1 MKLYNYI
8 LPLFIFLLGMTS
20 CEDDLGVGNSQG
32 EGLTE
37 GMVTIHLTS
46 DKGTDIITRANECPD
61 CNDQEAIENVML
73 MIFKADTN
81 NPNDSVLVNM
91 AYQELI
97 EDNNSVSIYMTA
109 VEGQRLYAL
118 CNLPG
123 DVVEE
128 LQEAKAGVY
137 TLSQLRKQVI
147 EIDQPDGA
155 FTGRYI
161 MTGNTPIELESGNLL
176 KKDYSV
182 CVSRLVAN
190 LNFTIT
196 FDPITTG
203 DRFLISGVYIHN
215 IPKGS
220 MLLETVQSNSLEAGE
235 DYAGKTNDKYF
246 NLRLDS
252 DVDSYDGSKGLWL
265 DYSETMADTY
275 TASFQMFE
283 NRQGGLDEE
292 NYGNQHWANLGSL
305 NGQIDEDGKDLYKR
319 YQQIMKRELAWGVI
333 EGSEKKDF
341 KYATY
346 ITIHGVYQEAGT
358 SLAQEVTYF
367 VYLGADNYKDY
378 NICRNHN
385 YIYEIKI
392 YSVDEIDT
400 RVLSNYLDHVTV
412 YGNFD
417 QILDAHPNVTQALL
431 YSPNVWKVRV
441 ANPDET
447 PWLEV
452 STSARYIPNIA
463 GQHKADAAT
472 FTLEGNGGLQYFY
485 IHTDEF
491 VPYQE
496 KPGEILS
503 PQANYP
509 DSNSPYRTGKIICE
523 SGDVKEEIE
532 IKQYAAQQVVC
543 HIKYDIHTRKEVL
556 DTFYVERVLEQ
567 KNLSWG
573 FDHYWSLITDDLI
586 AAGQWDGLAN
596 TRRLYEA
603 ATQGDKYDIESAYPD
618 GIPSDIALGYAINK
632 NRDRNGDGK
641 ITYDEIVWYLPAANE
656 IQAVYGHNKVSLE
669 DAGDY
674 YMDAEN
680 IGKIVLDPDVTGN
693 FHTSSPSVA
702 DPAGITPGRSYYVDM
717 SSGKKA
723 IGLRSRRYNV
733 LCARRKPGFFGNPNE
748 NTGIGGSVGNNPN
761 WNEDEE
767 QIMDKNN

>member
-1 MKLYNYI
+1 MKLQTYI
-8 LPLFIFLLGMTS
+8 LLLLS
-20 CEDDLGVGNSQG
+20 ILAFSACEDDFETGISS

-37 GMVTIHLTS
+37 GMITIRLEQE
-46 DKGTDIITRANECPD
+46 KGNDIMTRADAGED
-61 CNDQEAIENVML
+61 SAIENVL
-73 MIFKADTN
+73 LLLFDGEGNLTN
-81 NPNDSVLVNM
+81 K

-109 VEGQRLYAL
+109 VEGQTLYAF
-118 CNLPG
+118 CNVPEDA
-123 DVVEE
+123 DVLEASVEDD
-128 LQEAKAGVY
+128 Y
-137 TLSQLRKQVI
+137 TLTQLQGEDITIKDP
-147 EIDQPDGA
+147 EGA
-155 FTGRYI
+155 YTGKYV
-161 MTGNTPIELESGNLL
+161 MSGDTLIELENSML
-176 KKDYSV
+176 KKEYTV
-182 CVSRLVAN
+182 KVKRLAAKLDFN
-190 LNFTIT
+190 IQFAPTNA
-196 FDPITTG
+196 G
-203 DRFLISGVYIHN
+203 DNFLIHGVFMHN
-215 IPKGS
+215 IPMVSK
-220 MLLETVQSNSLEAGE
+220 LLEVEQTDTLAKYETDIKYYEKDSLRI
-235 DYAGKTNDKYF
+235 DYTESAEGYN
-246 NLRLDS
+246 
-252 DVDSYDGSKGLWL
+252 
-265 DYSETMADTY
+265 
-275 TASFQMFE
+275 ASFQMFE
-283 NRQGGLDEE
+283 NRQGGLEDKEE
-292 NYGNQHWANLGSL
+292 YWSRLIGLKDVTEGAAPYP
-305 NGQIDEDGKDLYKR
+305 DLYRK
-319 YQQIMKRELAWGVI
+319 YQQIEKRGLAI
-333 EGSEKKDF
+333 QYKF
-341 KYATY
+341 NYATY
-346 ITIHGVYQEAGT
+346 LSIHGVYQKASG
-358 SLAQEVTYF
+358 AAYNVIYY
-367 VYLGADNYKDY
+367 VYLGKDNYKDF
-378 NICRNHN
+378 NICRNNH
-385 YIYEIKI
+385 YIYQIRI
-392 YSVDEIDT
+392 YDVDKTDT
-400 RVLSNYLDHVTV
+400 RVIASRMDDLAV
-412 YGNFD
+412 YGNFED
-417 QILDAHPNVTQALL
+417 ILDAHPNVTQALL
-431 YSPNVWKVRV
+431 YSANAWKVRV

-463 GQHKADAAT
+463 GQPKADAAT

-503 PQANYP
+503 PQTNYP
-509 DSNSPYRTGKIICE
+509 DLNSPYRTGTIICE
-523 SGDVKEEIE
+523 SGDVEEEIE
-532 IKQYAAQQVVC
+532 IKQYAAQLVIC
-543 HIKYDIHTRKEVL
+543 HINYDIHTMKEVR

-656 IQAVYGHNKVSLE
+656 MQAVYGHNRASGVSAE

-674 YMDAEN
+674 YMDEGN
-680 IGKIVLDPDVTGN
+680 VGKIVLDSDVTGN

-748 NTGIGGSVGNNPN
+748 NTGVGGSIGNNGQ

-767 QIMDKNN
+767 QIMDKGK

>member
-1 MKLYNYI
+1 
-8 LPLFIFLLGMTS
+8 
-20 CEDDLGVGNSQG
+20 
-32 EGLTE
+32 
-37 GMVTIHLTS
+37 
-46 DKGTDIITRANECPD
+46 
-61 CNDQEAIENVML
+61 ML
-73 MIFKADTN
+73 MIFKADATSS
-81 NPNDSVLVNM
+81 DSVLVNM

-128 LQEAKAGVY
+128 LQEAEAGVY
-137 TLSQLRKQVI
+137 TLSQLREQVI

-161 MTGNTPIELESGNLL
+161 MTGNTPIELEGGNLL

-196 FDPITTG
+196 FNPATAG
-203 DRFLISGVYIHN
+203 DKFLISGVYIHN
-215 IPKGS
+215 IPAGS
-220 MLLETVQSNSLEAGE
+220 MLLETVQSNSLEAGK
-235 DYAGKTNDKYF
+235 DYAGKTDGKYF

-252 DVDSYDGSKGLWL
+252 DVDSYDGSEGLWL

-292 NYGNQHWANLGSL
+292 NSTKDYWSSLSSLEGEKDENGN
-305 NGQIDEDGKDLYKR
+305 DLYKK
-319 YQQIMKRELAWGVI
+319 YQQIKKRELAI
-333 EGSEKKDF
+333 DEGF
-341 KYATY
+341 QHATY
-346 ITIHGVYQEAGT
+346 ITIHGVYQDAGT

-385 YIYEIKI
+385 YIYEITI
-392 YSVDEIDT
+392 YDVDKTDT

-431 YSPNVWKVRV
+431 YSPNAWKVRV

-503 PQANYP
+503 PQTNYP
-509 DSNSPYRTGKIICE
+509 DSKSPYRTGTIICE
-523 SGDVKEEIE
+523 SGEVEEKIE
-532 IKQYAAQQVVC
+532 IKQYAAQLVIC
-543 HIKYDIHTRKEVL
+543 HINYDIHTMKEVL

-656 IQAVYGHNKVSLE
+656 MQAVYGHNKASGVSAE

-674 YMDAEN
+674 YMDEGN
-680 IGKIVLDPDVTGN
+680 VDKIVLDSDVTGN

-748 NTGIGGSVGNNPN
+748 NTGVGGSVGNNPN

-767 QIMDKNN
+767 QIMDKGK

>member
-8 LPLFIFLLGMTS
+8 LILISFLAFS
-20 CEDDLGVGNSQG
+20 ACEDDMRVGYPEEEGVA
-32 EGLTE
+32 E
-37 GMVTIHLTS
+37 GMITIRLTP
-46 DKGTDIITRANECPD
+46 DKGTDIMTRANEECTD

-73 MIFKADTN
+73 MIFKADAN
-81 NPNDSVLVNM
+81 NSGDSVLVNM
-91 AYQELI
+91 AYQELV

-109 VEGQRLYAL
+109 EEGQCLYAL
-118 CNLPG
+118 CNLPS

-128 LQEAKAGVY
+128 LQQAEVGTYK
-137 TLSQLRKQVI
+137 LSKLKEMDI

-161 MTGNTPIELESGNLL
+161 MTGNTPIELEGELL
-176 KKDYSV
+176 KKAYEV

-190 LNFTIT
+190 LNFHIT
-196 FDPITTG
+196 FDPTQPR
-203 DRFLISGVYIHN
+203 DRFLISGIYIHN

-220 MLLETVQSNSLEAGE
+220 RLLESVQTDSLSAGV
-235 DYAGKTNDKYF
+235 DYAGKVEDKYF
-246 NLRLDS
+246 NLR
-252 DVDSYDGSKGLWL
+252 VDSEDATTYNGSEGLWI
-265 DYSETMADTY
+265 DYTNEKDDVYS
-275 TASFQMFE
+275 ASFQMFE
-283 NRQGGLDEE
+283 NRQGGLDENDQSKKYWSRLE
-292 NYGNQHWANLGSL
+292 SLKGKTDDAGN
-305 NGQIDEDGKDLYKR
+305 DLYTL
-319 YQQIMKRELAWGVI
+319 YQQIEKRALAI
-333 EGSEKKDF
+333 DEGFEC
-341 KYATY
+341 ATY
-346 ITIHGVYQEAGT
+346 ITIHGVYQEASAGAMQNST
-358 SLAQEVTYF
+358 AQEVTYF

-385 YIYEIKI
+385 YIYDIRI
-392 YSVDEIDT
+392 YDVDKTDT
-400 RVLSNYLDHVTV
+400 RVLSSYLDQVTV

-431 YSPNVWKVRV
+431 YSANAWKVRV

-452 STSARYIPNIA
+452 SNSARYVPNIA

-496 KPGEILS
+496 RPNLVE
-503 PQANYP
+503 NY
-509 DSNSPYRTGKIICE
+509 YRSGTIICE
-523 SGDVKEEIE
+523 SGTESEEIE
-532 IKQYAAQQVVC
+532 IKQYAAQLVIC
-543 HIKYDIHTRKEVL
+543 HIKYDIHTMEEVY

-656 IQAVYGHNKVSLE
+656 MQAVYGHNKASGVSAG

-674 YMDAEN
+674 YMDGEN
-680 IGKIVLDPDVTGN
+680 IDKIVLDSDVTGN

-748 NTGIGGSVGNNPN
+748 NTGVGGSVGNNPN

-767 QIMDKNN
+767 QIMDKGK

>member
-1 MKLYNYI
+1 MMKRYNYI
-8 LPLFIFLLGMTS
+8 LLFLFLLMGTIS
-20 CEDDLGVGNSQG
+20 CEDDLGVGNSQE
-32 EGLTE
+32 EGITE
-37 GMVTIHLTS
+37 GMVTIHLTREPAS
-46 DKGTDIITRANECPD
+46 EIITRANECTD

-73 MIFKADTN
+73 MIFKPKDNSTSPTTDADY
-81 NPNDSVLVNM
+81 VLENM

-97 EDNNSVSIYMTA
+97 EDNNSVSIYMA
-109 VEGQRLYAL
+109 NDEGQKLYAL
-118 CNLPG
+118 CNLP
-123 DVVEE
+123 EE
-128 LQEAKAGVY
+128 KVQALQNATKGSYTIAQLKEEA
-137 TLSQLRKQVI
+137 I
-147 EIDQPDGA
+147 EIAQVDGAYTGKYVMTGETDIVLVNGVLNREGYNVCVKRLAAQLVFNIATDLPDG
-155 FTGRYI
+155 
-161 MTGNTPIELESGNLL
+161 
-176 KKDYSV
+176 DQ
-182 CVSRLVAN
+182 
-190 LNFTIT
+190 
-196 FDPITTG
+196 
-203 DRFLISGVYIHN
+203 FLIGGIYLHN

-220 MLLETVQSNSLEAGE
+220 RLIEAEQTSEYDGCTE
-235 DYAGKTNDKYF
+235 DYVSDAKEDNADEYYF
-246 NLRLDS
+246 NLR
-252 DVDSYDGSKGLWL
+252 VDNDDKEYDGSEGLWL
-265 DYSETMADTY
+265 DYSEGTNGY
-275 TASFQMFE
+275 EASFQIFE
-283 NRQGGLDEE
+283 NRRGQVEDKKENWPRLAGFTDEE
-292 NYGNQHWANLGSL
+292 
-305 NGQIDEDGKDLYKR
+305 YKY
-319 YQQIMKRELAWGVI
+319 YQQVEKRGLAKTFERTSDVYSADKG
-333 EGSEKKDF
+333 KKGF
-341 KYATY
+341 LYATY
-346 ITIHGVYQEAGT
+346 LTIHGVYQHSDG
-358 SLAQEVTYF
+358 LAENVTYF
-367 VYLGADNYKDY
+367 VYLGGDNYKDFNIRRNHLYYY
-378 NICRNHN
+378 NIT
-385 YIYEIKI
+385 IK
-392 YSVDEIDT
+392 DADHTDT
-400 RVLSNYLDHVTV
+400 RVLWNYLNQVTL
-412 YGNFD
+412 YYNKEK
-417 QILDAHPNVTQALL
+417 ILDAHPDMMQVLL
-431 YSPNVWKVRV
+431 FSPNEWTVRV
-441 ANPDET
+441 ENPDET
-447 PWLEV
+447 PWIEV
-452 STSARYIPNIA
+452 SKAASYIPNLA
-463 GQHKADAAT
+463 GVGNPDAAT
-472 FTLEGNGGLQYFY
+472 FSIKGNGGMHYFY
-485 IHTDEF
+485 VYVDEF
-491 VPYQE
+491 VPAME
-496 KPGEILS
+496 APALLS
-503 PQANYP
+503 P
-509 DSNSPYRTGKIICE
+509 DTRTGTIICE

-543 HIKYDIHTRKEVL
+543 HIKYDIHTMKEIR

-656 IQAVYGHNKVSLE
+656 MQAVYGHNKVSLE

>member
-8 LPLFIFLLGMTS
+8 LPLFVFLLGMTS

-128 LQEAKAGVY
+128 LQGAKAGTY
-137 TLSQLRKQVI
+137 KLSQLREQVI

-161 MTGNTPIELESGNLL
+161 MTGNTSIELESGNLL

-182 CVSRLVAN
+182 CVSRLVTN

-196 FDPITTG
+196 FNPATAG
-203 DRFLISGVYIHN
+203 DKFLISGVYIHN
-215 IPKGS
+215 IPAGS
-220 MLLETVQSNSLEAGE
+220 MLLETVQSNSLEAGK
-235 DYAGKTNDKYF
+235 DYAGKTDDKYF

-252 DVDSYDGSKGLWL
+252 DVDSYDGSEGLWL

-292 NYGNQHWANLGSL
+292 NSTKDYWSSLSSLEGEKDENGN
-305 NGQIDEDGKDLYKR
+305 DLYKK
-319 YQQIMKRELAWGVI
+319 YQQIKKRELAI
-333 EGSEKKDF
+333 NEGF
-341 KYATY
+341 QYATY
-346 ITIHGVYQEAGT
+346 ITIHGVYQDAGT

-385 YIYEIKI
+385 YIYEITI
-392 YSVDEIDT
+392 YDVDKTDT

-431 YSPNVWKVRV
+431 YSPNAWKVRV

-656 IQAVYGHNKVSLE
+656 MQAAYGHNKVSLE

>member
-8 LPLFIFLLGMTS
+8 LPIFIFLLGMTS

-73 MIFKADTN
+73 MIFKADATSS
-81 NPNDSVLVNM
+81 DSVLVNM

-128 LQEAKAGVY
+128 LQEAEAGVY
-137 TLSQLRKQVI
+137 TLSQLREQVI

-161 MTGNTPIELESGNLL
+161 MTGNTPIELEGGNLL

-196 FDPITTG
+196 FNPATAG
-203 DRFLISGVYIHN
+203 DKFLISGVYIHN
-215 IPKGS
+215 IPAGS
-220 MLLETVQSNSLEAGE
+220 MLLETVQSNSLEAGK
-235 DYAGKTNDKYF
+235 DYAGKTDGKYF

-252 DVDSYDGSKGLWL
+252 DVDSYDGSEGLWL

-292 NYGNQHWANLGSL
+292 NSTKDYWSSLSSLEGEKDENGN
-305 NGQIDEDGKDLYKR
+305 DLYKK
-319 YQQIMKRELAWGVI
+319 YQQIKKRELAI
-333 EGSEKKDF
+333 DEGF
-341 KYATY
+341 QHATY
-346 ITIHGVYQEAGT
+346 ITIHGVYQDAGT

-385 YIYEIKI
+385 YIYEITI
-392 YSVDEIDT
+392 YDVDKTDT

-431 YSPNVWKVRV
+431 YSPNAWKVRV

-503 PQANYP
+503 PQTNYP
-509 DSNSPYRTGKIICE
+509 DSKSPYRTGTIICE
-523 SGDVKEEIE
+523 SGEVEEKIE
-532 IKQYAAQQVVC
+532 IKQYAAQLVIC
-543 HIKYDIHTRKEVL
+543 HINYDIHTMKEVL

-656 IQAVYGHNKVSLE
+656 MQAVYGHNKASGVSAE

-674 YMDAEN
+674 YMDEGN
-680 IGKIVLDPDVTGN
+680 VDKIVLDSDVTGN

-748 NTGIGGSVGNNPN
+748 NTGVGGSVGNNPN

-767 QIMDKNN
+767 QIMDKGK

>member
-1 MKLYNYI
+1 MITIRLEQEK
-8 LPLFIFLLGMTS
+8 G
-20 CEDDLGVGNSQG
+20 DDI
-32 EGLTE
+32 
-37 GMVTIHLTS
+37 M
-46 DKGTDIITRANECPD
+46 TRADAGED
-61 CNDQEAIENVML
+61 SAIENVL
-73 MIFKADTN
+73 LLLFDENGQLTN
-81 NPNDSVLVNM
+81 K

-109 VEGQRLYAL
+109 VEGQTLYAL
-118 CNLPG
+118 CNVPEDA
-123 DVVEE
+123 DVLDATVE
-128 LQEAKAGVY
+128 GNY
-137 TLSQLRKQVI
+137 TLAQLQGEYITIKDP
-147 EIDQPDGA
+147 EGA
-155 FTGRYI
+155 YTGKYV
-161 MTGNTPIELESGNLL
+161 MSGDTPIELESSML
-176 KKDYSV
+176 KKEYTVKVKRLAAKLDFDIQFVQTADNRGDIFLIHAVYMHNIPMGSKLLEASHFLDDGTPDILNVCKEDYTY
-182 CVSRLVAN
+182 AEQ
-190 LNFTIT
+190 
-196 FDPITTG
+196 TG
-203 DRFLISGVYIHN
+203 DRKNKYY
-215 IPKGS
+215 KGD
-220 MLLETVQSNSLEAGE
+220 SLRI
-235 DYAGKTNDKYF
+235 DYTESAEGYN
-246 NLRLDS
+246 
-252 DVDSYDGSKGLWL
+252 
-265 DYSETMADTY
+265 
-275 TASFQMFE
+275 ASFQMFE
-283 NRQGGLDEE
+283 NRQGGLCE
-292 NYGNQHWANLGSL
+292 NDDNWSRL
-305 NGQIDEDGKDLYKR
+305 NGLKNEEATIDAYKTLYEQ
-319 YQQIMKRELAWGVI
+319 YQQIEKRGLALNFSRENNDKYTTDKNIKG
-333 EGSEKKDF
+333 F
-341 KYATY
+341 PYATY
-346 ITIHGVYQEAGT
+346 LSIHGVYQKANGQT
-358 SLAQEVTYF
+358 SNVIYY
-367 VYLGADNYKDY
+367 VYLGEDNYKDF
-378 NICRNHN
+378 NICRNNH
-385 YIYEIKI
+385 YTYLIRIYD
-392 YSVDEIDT
+392 VDKTDT
-400 RVLSNYLDHVTV
+400 RVIASLMDDLAV
-412 YGNFD
+412 YGNFED
-417 QILDAHPNVTQALL
+417 ILDAHPNVTQALL
-431 YSPNVWKVRV
+431 YSANPWKVRV

-523 SGDVKEEIE
+523 SGDVKEEIK
-532 IKQYAAQQVVC
+532 IKQYAAQLVIC

-656 IQAVYGHNKVSLE
+656 MQAVYGHNKVSLE

>member
-1 MKLYNYI
+1 MKLQTYI
-8 LPLFIFLLGMTS
+8 LLLLS
-20 CEDDLGVGNSQG
+20 ILAFSACEDDFETGISS

-37 GMVTIHLTS
+37 GMITIRLEQE
-46 DKGTDIITRANECPD
+46 KGDDIMTRADAGED
-61 CNDQEAIENVML
+61 SAIENVL
-73 MIFKADTN
+73 LLLFDASGQLTN
-81 NPNDSVLVNM
+81 K

-109 VEGQRLYAL
+109 VDGQTLYAL
-118 CNLPG
+118 CNVPEDADVLEATVESGYTVEKLKDEAITIKDPEGAYTGKYVMSG
-123 DVVEE
+123 DTV
-128 LQEAKAGVY
+128 
-137 TLSQLRKQVI
+137 
-147 EIDQPDGA
+147 
-155 FTGRYI
+155 
-161 MTGNTPIELESGNLL
+161 IELESSML
-176 KKDYSV
+176 KKEYTV
-182 CVSRLVAN
+182 KVKRLAAK
-190 LNFTIT
+190 LDFDIQFTPT
-196 FDPITTG
+196 ERG
-203 DRFLISGVYIHN
+203 DNFLIHGVFMHN
-215 IPKGS
+215 IPMGS
-220 MLLETVQSNSLEAGE
+220 KLLEAPHFLDDGVTPDILNVCKE
-235 DYAGKTNDKYF
+235 DYTYAEQAGDRDNRYYEGDS
-246 NLRLDS
+246 LRI
-252 DVDSYDGSKGLWL
+252 
-265 DYSETMADTY
+265 DYTESAEGY
-275 TASFQMFE
+275 NASFQMFE
-283 NRQGGLDEE
+283 NRQGGLCEDDD
-292 NYGNQHWANLGSL
+292 NWSRL
-305 NGQIDEDGKDLYKR
+305 NGLKSEEATIDGYNTLYEQ
-319 YQQIMKRELAWGVI
+319 YQQIEKRGLALNFNRANN
-333 EGSEKKDF
+333 SEYTTDTNIKGF
-341 KYATY
+341 PYATY
-346 ITIHGVYQEAGT
+346 LSIHGVYQRESGA
-358 SLAQEVTYF
+358 AYNVIYY
-367 VYLGADNYKDY
+367 VYLGKDNYKDF
-378 NICRNHN
+378 NICRNNH
-385 YIYEIKI
+385 YIYQIRI
-392 YSVDEIDT
+392 YDVDKTDT
-400 RVLSNYLDHVTV
+400 RVIANQMDELAV
-412 YGNFD
+412 YGNFED
-417 QILDAHPNVTQALL
+417 ILDAHPNVTQALL
-431 YSPNVWKVRV
+431 YSANAWKVRV

-463 GQHKADAAT
+463 GQHNADAAT

-509 DSNSPYRTGKIICE
+509 DSKSPYRTGKIICE
-523 SGDVKEEIE
+523 SGEVEEEIE
-532 IKQYAAQQVVC
+532 IKQYAAQLVIC
-543 HIKYDIHTRKEVL
+543 HINYDIHTMKEVR

-656 IQAVYGHNKVSLE
+656 MQAVYGHNKVSGVSAG

-674 YMDAEN
+674 YMDGEN
-680 IGKIVLDPDVTGN
+680 IGKIVLDTDVTGN

-748 NTGIGGSVGNNPN
+748 NTGVGGSVGNNPN

-767 QIMDKNN
+767 QIMDKGK

>member
-1 MKLYNYI
+1 MKLQTYI
-8 LPLFIFLLGMTS
+8 LLLLS
-20 CEDDLGVGNSQG
+20 ILAFNACEDDFETGISS

-37 GMVTIHLTS
+37 GMITIRLEQE
-46 DKGTDIITRANECPD
+46 KGDDIMTRADAGED
-61 CNDQEAIENVML
+61 SAIENVL
-73 MIFKADTN
+73 LLLFDENGQLTN
-81 NPNDSVLVNM
+81 K

-109 VEGQRLYAL
+109 VEGQTLYAL
-118 CNLPG
+118 CNVPEDA
-123 DVVEE
+123 DVLDATVE
-128 LQEAKAGVY
+128 GNY
-137 TLSQLRKQVI
+137 TLAQLQGEYITIKDP
-147 EIDQPDGA
+147 EGA
-155 FTGRYI
+155 YTGKYV
-161 MTGNTPIELESGNLL
+161 MSGDTPIELESSML
-176 KKDYSV
+176 KKEYTVKVKRLAAKLDFDIQFVQTADNRGDIFLIHAVYMHNIPMGSKLLEASHFLDDGTPDILNVCKEDYTY
-182 CVSRLVAN
+182 AEQ
-190 LNFTIT
+190 
-196 FDPITTG
+196 TG
-203 DRFLISGVYIHN
+203 DRKNKYY
-215 IPKGS
+215 KGD
-220 MLLETVQSNSLEAGE
+220 SLRI
-235 DYAGKTNDKYF
+235 DYTESAEGYN
-246 NLRLDS
+246 
-252 DVDSYDGSKGLWL
+252 
-265 DYSETMADTY
+265 
-275 TASFQMFE
+275 ASFQMFE
-283 NRQGGLDEE
+283 NRQGGLCE
-292 NYGNQHWANLGSL
+292 NDDNWSRL
-305 NGQIDEDGKDLYKR
+305 NGLKNEEATIDAYKTLYEQ
-319 YQQIMKRELAWGVI
+319 YQQIEKRGLALNFSRENNNKYTTDKNIKG
-333 EGSEKKDF
+333 F
-341 KYATY
+341 PYATY
-346 ITIHGVYQEAGT
+346 LSIHGVYQKANGQT
-358 SLAQEVTYF
+358 SNVIYY
-367 VYLGADNYKDY
+367 VYLGEDNYKDF
-378 NICRNHN
+378 NICRNNH
-385 YIYEIKI
+385 YTYLIRIYD
-392 YSVDEIDT
+392 VDKTDT
-400 RVLSNYLDHVTV
+400 RVIASLMDDLAV
-412 YGNFD
+412 YGNFED
-417 QILDAHPNVTQALL
+417 ILDAHPNVTQALL
-431 YSPNVWKVRV
+431 YSANPWKVRV

-543 HIKYDIHTRKEVL
+543 HIKYDIHTMKEIR

-656 IQAVYGHNKVSLE
+656 MQAVYGHNKVSLE

>member
-1 MKLYNYI
+1 MKLQTYI
-8 LPLFIFLLGMTS
+8 LLLLS
-20 CEDDLGVGNSQG
+20 ILAFNACEDDFETGISS

-37 GMVTIHLTS
+37 GMITIRLEQE
-46 DKGTDIITRANECPD
+46 KGDDIMTRADAGED
-61 CNDQEAIENVML
+61 SAIENVL
-73 MIFKADTN
+73 LLLFDENGKLTN
-81 NPNDSVLVNM
+81 K

-109 VEGQRLYAL
+109 VKGQTLYAL
-118 CNLPG
+118 CNVPEDA
-123 DVVEE
+123 DVLDATVE
-128 LQEAKAGVY
+128 GNY
-137 TLSQLRKQVI
+137 TLAQLQGEDITIKDP
-147 EIDQPDGA
+147 EGA
-155 FTGRYI
+155 YTGKYV
-161 MTGNTPIELESGNLL
+161 MSGDTPIELESSML
-176 KKDYSV
+176 KKEYTVKVKRLAAKLDFDIQFVQTADNRGDIFLIHAVYMHNIPMGSKLLEAPHFLDDGTPDILNVCEEDYTY
-182 CVSRLVAN
+182 AQQ
-190 LNFTIT
+190 
-196 FDPITTG
+196 TG
-203 DRFLISGVYIHN
+203 DRKNKYY
-215 IPKGS
+215 KGD
-220 MLLETVQSNSLEAGE
+220 SLRI
-235 DYAGKTNDKYF
+235 DYTESAEGY
-246 NLRLDS
+246 R
-252 DVDSYDGSKGLWL
+252 
-265 DYSETMADTY
+265 
-275 TASFQMFE
+275 ASFQMFE
-283 NRQGGLDEE
+283 NRQGGLCEDDDD
-292 NYGNQHWANLGSL
+292 NWSRL
-305 NGQIDEDGKDLYKR
+305 NGLKNEQATINAYNTLYEQ
-319 YQQIMKRELAWGVI
+319 YQQIEKRGLALNFSRENNDKYTTDKNIKG
-333 EGSEKKDF
+333 F
-341 KYATY
+341 PYATY
-346 ITIHGVYQEAGT
+346 LSIHGVYQKANGQT
-358 SLAQEVTYF
+358 SNVIYY
-367 VYLGADNYKDY
+367 VYLGEDNYKDF
-378 NICRNHN
+378 NICRNNH
-385 YIYEIKI
+385 YTYLIRIYD
-392 YSVDEIDT
+392 VDKTDT
-400 RVLSNYLDHVTV
+400 RVIASLMDDLAV
-412 YGNFD
+412 YGNFED
-417 QILDAHPNVTQALL
+417 ILDAHPNVTQALL
-431 YSPNVWKVRV
+431 YSANAWKVRV

-463 GQHKADAAT
+463 GPPKADAAT

-509 DSNSPYRTGKIICE
+509 DSPYRTGTIICE
-523 SGDVKEEIE
+523 SGDVKQEIE
-532 IKQYAAQQVVC
+532 IKQYAAQLVIC
-543 HIKYDIHTRKEVL
+543 HINYDIHTMKEVR

-656 IQAVYGHNKVSLE
+656 MQAVYGHNIVSGVSAE

-674 YMDAEN
+674 YMDGEN
-680 IGKIVLDPDVTGN
+680 VGKIVLDTDVTGN

-748 NTGIGGSVGNNPN
+748 NTGVGGSVGNNPN

-767 QIMDKNN
+767 QIMDKGK

>member
-73 MIFKADTN
+73 MIFKADATSS
-81 NPNDSVLVNM
+81 DSVLVNM

-128 LQEAKAGVY
+128 LQEAEAGVY
-137 TLSQLRKQVI
+137 TLSQLREQVI
-147 EIDQPDGA
+147 KIDQPDGA

-161 MTGNTPIELESGNLL
+161 MTGNTSIELESGNLL

-196 FDPITTG
+196 FNPATAG
-203 DRFLISGVYIHN
+203 DKFLISGVYIHN
-215 IPKGS
+215 IPAGS

-252 DVDSYDGSKGLWL
+252 DVDSYDGSEGLWL

-283 NRQGGLDEE
+283 NRQGGLDEKNSTKDYWSSLSSLEGEKDE
-292 NYGNQHWANLGSL
+292 NGN
-305 NGQIDEDGKDLYKR
+305 DLYKK
-319 YQQIMKRELAWGVI
+319 YQQIKKRELAI
-333 EGSEKKDF
+333 NEGF
-341 KYATY
+341 QYATY
-346 ITIHGVYQEAGT
+346 ITIHGVYQDAGT

-385 YIYEIKI
+385 YIYEITI
-392 YSVDEIDT
+392 YDVDKTDT

-431 YSPNVWKVRV
+431 YSPNPWKVRV

-641 ITYDEIVWYLPAANE
+641 ITYDEIVWYLPAVNE
-656 IQAVYGHNKVSLE
+656 MQAVYGHSIIDDGNEGK
-669 DAGDY
+669 Y
-674 YMDAEN
+674 YMDEAN
-680 IGKIVLDPDVTGN
+680 FNTIKLDPDVTGN

-733 LCARRKPGFFGNPNE
+733 LCARRKPGFFGNPND

>member
-1 MKLYNYI
+1 MKLQTYI
-8 LPLFIFLLGMTS
+8 LLLLS
-20 CEDDLGVGNSQG
+20 ILAFSACEDDFETGISS

-37 GMVTIHLTS
+37 GMITIRLEQE
-46 DKGTDIITRANECPD
+46 KGNDIMTRADAGED
-61 CNDQEAIENVML
+61 SAIENVL
-73 MIFKADTN
+73 LLLFDESGKLTN
-81 NPNDSVLVNM
+81 K

-109 VEGQRLYAL
+109 VQGQTLYAL
-118 CNLPG
+118 CNVPEDA
-123 DVVEE
+123 DVLEASVESN
-128 LQEAKAGVY
+128 Y
-137 TLSQLRKQVI
+137 TLTQLQGEDITIKDP
-147 EIDQPDGA
+147 EGA
-155 FTGRYI
+155 YTGKYV
-161 MTGNTPIELESGNLL
+161 MSGDTEIELINDQL
-176 KKDYSV
+176 KREYTVKV
-182 CVSRLVAN
+182 KRLTAK
-190 LNFTIT
+190 LD
-196 FDPITTG
+196 FDIQFAPTNAG
-203 DRFLISGVYIHN
+203 DNFLIHGVFVHN
-215 IPKGS
+215 IPMGS
-220 MLLETVQSNSLEAGE
+220 KLLEAPHFLEDGVTPDTLNVCVE
-235 DYAGKTNDKYF
+235 DYTYASAEGDRKNRYYEGDS
-246 NLRLDS
+246 LRI
-252 DVDSYDGSKGLWL
+252 
-265 DYSETMADTY
+265 DYTESAEGY
-275 TASFQMFE
+275 NASFQMFE
-283 NRQGGLDEE
+283 NRQGGLEDKEE
-292 NYGNQHWANLGSL
+292 YWSRLIGLKDVTEGAAPYP
-305 NGQIDEDGKDLYKR
+305 DLYRK
-319 YQQIMKRELAWGVI
+319 YQQIEKRGLAI
-333 EGSEKKDF
+333 QYKFD
-341 KYATY
+341 YATY
-346 ITIHGVYQEAGT
+346 LSIHGVYQKASG
-358 SLAQEVTYF
+358 AAYNVIYY
-367 VYLGADNYKDY
+367 VYLGKDNYKDF
-378 NICRNHN
+378 NICRNNH
-385 YIYEIKI
+385 YIYQIRI
-392 YSVDEIDT
+392 YDVDKTDT
-400 RVLSNYLDHVTV
+400 RVIANQMDELAV
-412 YGNFD
+412 YGNFED
-417 QILDAHPNVTQALL
+417 ILDAHPNVTQALL
-431 YSPNVWKVRV
+431 YSANAWKVRV

-509 DSNSPYRTGKIICE
+509 DSPYRTGKIICE
-523 SGDVKEEIE
+523 SGDVKQEIE
-532 IKQYAAQQVVC
+532 IKQYAAQLVIC
-543 HIKYDIHTRKEVL
+543 HINYDIHTMKEVL

-656 IQAVYGHNKVSLE
+656 MQAVYGHNIVSGVSAE

-674 YMDAEN
+674 YMDGEN
-680 IGKIVLDPDVTGN
+680 VGKIVLDTDVTGN

-748 NTGIGGSVGNNPN
+748 NTGVGGSVGNNPN

-767 QIMDKNN
+767 QIMDKGK